1 VSKEEE
7 NFLKIVVVH
16 SPEILLCFKLH
27 GKVCRYLVIAVHCC
41 LVCQSSFV
49 AFLVVAQSLANM
61 ADAEN
66 APPVKVVA
74 PADSK
79 AETSTDTKVRH
90 ACNPRRPPEPYV
102 VEMDM

>member
-1 VSKEEE
+1 VSKEVQ
-7 NFLKIVVVH
+7 NFPKIVVVH
-16 SPEILLCFKLH
+16 SPVILLCFKLY

-49 AFLVVAQSLANM
+49 AFLVVAQSLAIM
-61 ADAEN
+61 TDTEN
-66 APPVKVVA
+66 APPVKVDA

-79 AETSTDTKVRH
+79 AETSTDAKVRH
-90 ACNPRRPPEPYV
+90 ACNACSHPEPYV